1 VPVIEVII
9 TPTGETII
17 QPRGFSGPTCQQAT
31 QALEQALGVVAQR
44 QPTAEAYQS
53 TDVAQELRA

>member
-9 TPTGETII
+9 TPTGETVI
-17 QPRGFSGPTCQQAT
+17 QPRGFSGPACQQAT

-44 QPTAEAYQS
+44 QPTAEAY
-53 TDVAQELRA
+53 